1 MHPHTLEAPT
11 RIPLLYELSL
21 NHANSLN
28 LMNTIPTPP
37 SSSFTPPP
45 PPHTHTWTQQQ
56 FIHSSITVYERKQR
70 SDNCL
75 KKSGTLFQDSL
86 SLQQRNS
93 ILVKIKVQKTHSTV
107 KKGICSENQQVVLF
121 CPTEKASHN
130 SGKPTLFFRIC
141 HVITVIVTS
150 TYFQPKNKTGW
161 TNKKACFANNQQK

>member
-1 MHPHTLEAPT
+1 M
-11 RIPLLYELSL
+11 PLLYELSL

-37 SSSFTPPP
+37 SPSFTFLLQCLNAPPP
-45 PPHTHTWTQQQ
+45 QHTHTQTQQQ

-93 ILVKIKVQKTHSTV
+93 ILVKIKVQENSTV
-107 KKGICSENQQVVLF
+107 KKGICSENQQLVLF
-121 CPTEKASHN
+121 CPTEKAQILL
-130 SGKPTLFFRIC
+130 KLLLLTTLASQLCFFRIC
-141 HVITVIVTS
+141 HVITVIVIS
-150 TYFQPKNKTGW
+150 TYFQPKNKIG
-161 TNKKACFANNQQK
+161 